1 MLCNAKVFSFRNISL
16 IKFLYITDSIFTV
29 LISTN
34 HDFKLMKKKKRIICI
49 TRTER
54 YRHTGAMVVVAKCV
68 IRYPRI
74 LEVLNWLI
82 YRQLAA
88 IRPLRSSQRG
98 GAFGLNNL

>member
-1 MLCNAKVFSFRNISL
+1 MYHARARTRA
-16 IKFLYITDSIFTV
+16 YA
-29 LISTN
+29 
-34 HDFKLMKKKKRIICI
+34 R

-54 YRHTGAMVVVAKCV
+54 YKRTGAMAAVKCV

-88 IRPLRSSQRG
+88 IRPLRSSRRG

>member
-1 MLCNAKVFSFRNISL
+1 M
-16 IKFLYITDSIFTV
+16 TPIFTV
-29 LISTN
+29 LIFIN
-34 HDFKLMKKKKRIICI
+34 HDLKLMCGR
-49 TRTER
+49 RGLYVSHRQR
-54 YRHTGAMVVVAKCV
+54 YKHTGAIVVAAKCV

-88 IRPLRSSQRG
+88 IQPLRSSQRG

>member
-1 MLCNAKVFSFRNISL
+1 M
-16 IKFLYITDSIFTV
+16 
-29 LISTN
+29 
-34 HDFKLMKKKKRIICI
+34 RINMN
-49 TRTER
+49 TQRDVH
-54 YRHTGAMVVVAKCV
+54 RHTGAIAVVAKCV

-88 IRPLRSSQRG
+88 IQPLRSSQRG